1 MFPGLY
7 GAQDEIARLQK
18 YRMRKMDKCCAEVIY
33 DQIRKRGME
42 NVSFVTIM
50 TSRQCTAHCSEE
62 KIRKEGPFSTTAQ
75 SWDGWKHT
83 LNLKANTFL
92 QPKKQAERSPDNVIN
107 ME

>member
-1 MFPGLY
+1 MDLNEQDVGSNLTYFLPRKGYMFPGLY

-62 KIRKEGPFSTTAQ
+62 KIRKEGPFSTTA
-75 SWDGWKHT
+75 
-83 LNLKANTFL
+83 
-92 QPKKQAERSPDNVIN
+92 
-107 ME
+107 

>member
-42 NVSFVTIM
+42 NVPFETIM

-62 KIRKEGPFSTTAQ
+62 KNKKRRTTFNNCLEFGRVETYFKFKSKHFPSTKKASRKIS
-75 SWDGWKHT
+75 
-83 LNLKANTFL
+83 
-92 QPKKQAERSPDNVIN
+92 
-107 ME
+107 